1 MNMINNSKQR
11 FLTGALCFFMASV
24 TAVPL
29 TAQEKPAEA
38 EAPEMT
44 EQTEKAIERGLTFLI
59 SSQNKDGSW
68 STKDPAK
75 GGGGGYAIAGT
86 SLGLMA
92 FMVEDQHIVVCKYH
106 LLNML
111 CLFQ

>member
-1 MNMINNSKQR
+1 MNMITNSKQR

-29 TAQEKPAEA
+29 AAQEKPAEA

-75 GGGGGYAIAGT
+75 DGGGGYA
-86 SLGLMA
+86 
-92 FMVEDQHIVVCKYH
+92 
-106 LLNML
+106 
-111 CLFQ
+111 